1 MKNVLTIAQRELEA
15 YFTSPIAYVVGVVF
29 LLINGVYFIATVLY
43 FSQPPSQ
50 FGGGP
55 PEPTLS
61 YQIGL
66 MFSLL
71 LFATPFLTMR
81 LLAEE
86 QRMGT
91 LELLLTAPV
100 RDWEVVLGKFLA
112 ALGLLGVILVLTL
125 AYVGLLNAY
134 SNPDMGP
141 VLSGYIGLILAG
153 AALFSIGVFAS
164 SLTQNQIVAALVCF
178 GIILVLYLI
187 GLVSQSPAAPLS
199 NLLGQLDFSAHLNN
213 FESGVISTPDIVYFL
228 SVSVGFLFIATRVL
242 ESRRW
247 R

>member
-1 MKNVLTIAQRELEA
+1 MKNVLTIAQRELAA

-43 FSQPPSQ
+43 FSQPSQ
-50 FGGGP
+50 FGGPP
-55 PEPTLS
+55 PEPTLR

-141 VLSGYIGLILAG
+141 VIAGYIGLILAG

-187 GLVSQSPAAPLS
+187 GVVAQSPSTPLAS
-199 NLLGQLDFSAHLNN
+199 LLSQIDFSAHLNN
-213 FESGVISTPDIVYFL
+213 FESGVISTPDIAYFL